1 MYACNVSD
9 FIAPTNSLLATR
21 ECLSHQCWSVIFIS
35 KVQLSTVEIKIT
47 EAERNHFIC
56 LPKPLHPQPNYKLI
70 SLRLDYAREALK
82 LLVVV
87 DRWQDWK
94 NWVLYIP
101 VYGGA
106 VPTNQVKGFQ
116 TFRSKVFDFTFS
128 IATHATL
135 TACVV
140 CPLQKLLLNGVIP
153 KHQ

>member
-9 FIAPTNSLLATR
+9 FIAPTNSLLVTR
-21 ECLSHQCWSVIFIS
+21 ECLSHQCWSDIFIS
-35 KVQLSTVEIKIT
+35 KVQLSSVEITIT
-47 EAERNHFIC
+47 EAKRNHFVC
-56 LPKPLHPQPNYKLI
+56 LPKPHHPQPNDKLI
-70 SLRLDYAREALK
+70 RFDYAREALK

-140 CPLQKLLLNGVIP
+140 CPLPELLPYGVIP
-153 KHQ
+153 KH